1 MIHLA
6 TDSHEL
12 LAALRER
19 EGLKRSR
26 TIAPVEVFEQDD
38 VRAYVLDHGG
48 PRAVARFAY
57 LVGRDD
63 AIDATAV
70 IFAFAGSVR
79 QEPALIHTVRRGSAS
94 YRPDLLVNP
103 GLETVS
109 VRVLPDDTATVTA
122 EEAVEP
128 TVSLLLWWL
137 LGAAETFFEPQQIIP
152 LLVPQMRGKA
162 AEAAL
167 DAVARLIAGARE
179 LRAPSGTAE

>member
-1 MIHLA
+1 MIHIA

-63 AIDATAV
+63 AIDATTV
-70 IFAFAGSVR
+70 IFAFAGAVR
-79 QEPALIHTVRRGSAS
+79 QEPALIHTVRRGSAT

-103 GLETVS
+103 GLETLS
-109 VRVLPDDTATVTA
+109 VHVLPDDAAVTA
-122 EEAVEP
+122 EGSLEP

-162 AEAAL
+162 AEATL
-167 DAVARLIAGARE
+167 DAIARLIAGAR
-179 LRAPSGTAE
+179 